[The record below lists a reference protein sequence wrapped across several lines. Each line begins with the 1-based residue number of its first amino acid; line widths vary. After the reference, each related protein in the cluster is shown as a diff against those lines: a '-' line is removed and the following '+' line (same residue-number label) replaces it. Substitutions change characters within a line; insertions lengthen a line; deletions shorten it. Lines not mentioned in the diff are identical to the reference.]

1 MKFWCEYPDT
11 KVSPT
16 DRAFDHVGMGVY
28 PDFYGD
34 GYKLPED
41 WSDGKA
47 ISEAITFAMPMQ
59 TEYDGFGVQDINET
73 AVTVVLL
80 NAGDGSVVAAQQV
93 KATDYNRDLTAVS
106 DVMAYNN
113 LRAWIEGGELFVES
127 ENCAAVEVYTADG
140 RMIYS
145 GYASVGISRHE
156 IGYMNGMLIVRIGE
170 RSMKIMH

>member
-1 MKFWCEYPDT
+1 
-11 KVSPT
+11 
-16 DRAFDHVGMGVY
+16 MGVY
-28 PDFYGD
+28 SDFYGD

>member
-28 PDFYGD
+28 P
-34 GYKLPED
+34 
-41 WSDGKA
+41 
-47 ISEAITFAMPMQ
+47 
-59 TEYDGFGVQDINET
+59 
-73 AVTVVLL
+73 
-80 NAGDGSVVAAQQV
+80 
-93 KATDYNRDLTAVS
+93 
-106 DVMAYNN
+106 
-113 LRAWIEGGELFVES
+113 FVES

>member
-73 AVTVVLL
+73 AVTVALL
-80 NAGDGSVVAAQQV
+80 NAGDGFVVAAQQV

-106 DVMAYNN
+106 DIMADSTA
-113 LRAWIEGGELFVES
+113 RTWMEGDELVVES
-127 ENCAAVEVYTADG
+127 DENAMMEVYATDG
-140 RMIYS
+140 HLIYS
-145 GYASVGISRHE
+145 GYTSNGLSRHE
-156 IGYMNGMLIVRIGE
+156 IGDVNGILIVRIGNK
-170 RSMKIMH
+170 SLKLIH

>member
-113 LRAWIEGGELFVES
+113 YAHGLKEESCSLSLRIVPL
-127 ENCAAVEVYTADG
+127 
-140 RMIYS
+140 
-145 GYASVGISRHE
+145 SRFIRLTDE
-156 IGYMNGMLIVRIGE
+156 
-170 RSMKIMH
+170 